1 MSWKQNVAAVA
12 ATIIS
17 AVAAVLFSSAIAA
30 TVDPQSLTALGTSS
44 TTIRHHVYEMH
55 CNVQASTLGCLVI
68 SGPCFG
74 FDEEGDTAL
83 EFDPRGKLKTARI
96 RFHGS
101 KYVLEKM
108 RAFGALGRPL
118 EHNGWK
124 TWSSGRESW
133 SFRHE
138 DDGWILVKRLAEN

>member
-12 ATIIS
+12 VTIIS

-44 TTIRHHVYEMH
+44 TTIRLHAYEK
-55 CNVQASTLGCLVI
+55 QCLVI
-68 SGPCFG
+68 SGRCFG
-74 FDEEGDTAL
+74 FEEEGDTAL

-96 RFHGS
+96 RFDGS
-101 KYVLEKM
+101 KYAQEKM
-108 RAFGALGRPL
+108 RAFGATLGRPL

-124 TWSSGRESW
+124 TWSLGRESW

-138 DDGWILVKRLAEN
+138 DDGWILIKRQEN

>member
-74 FDEEGDTAL
+74 FDEEG
-83 EFDPRGKLKTARI
+83 E
-96 RFHGS
+96 
-101 KYVLEKM
+101 
-108 RAFGALGRPL
+108 RPL

-124 TWSSGRESW
+124 TWSLGRESW